1 MKLHSWV
8 MRIAAPVRS
17 RAGAL
22 FERGRLEAEMEA
34 ELAHHL
40 EERTA
45 DLVEAGCAQEE
56 AARRARVELGPALMH
71 KEKMR
76 ASVGLRWF
84 DEIASDLRYALRMLR
99 KSPGFTALAA
109 TSLALAIGAN
119 TAIFTVAKKVLF
131 DALPVR
137 NPYALRMVTWVSG
150 HEQPVP
156 PAWGD
161 VSERPGG
168 GLVSDAFSYRVLEEM
183 RKRTDVIADTIGFK
197 DVSMTATVDGDPEV
211 VNGEMVSGN
220 VFDAL
225 GVAPILGRSF
235 TQAEDA
241 GPGLGP
247 VAILSERYWAQRFGR
262 STAVLGKTIS
272 LNGVPVTVIGVGPA
286 HFEGLQFDA
295 ITQVFVPITMQPLLV
310 PRAQMSTVS
319 LLDNPQSWW
328 VQILVRLRSDV
339 PEARAQAA
347 LDVVLRQTAKAT
359 LAPKAALDQL
369 HLQFAPGDR
378 GLDYLHGNF
387 ARPSYVLLALAGL
400 VLLLACVNLAN
411 LLLARA
417 AARQREMSTRLALG
431 AGRARILRQ
440 VLTETFL
447 LSALGGGAG
456 LLLGFLGRDLLPQL
470 LDKGARSAAL
480 QADFDWRVLAF
491 TAGLSLATGILFGVA
506 PAWQAMHAE
515 PGTALKDAEHAS
527 AGRSRMRLGRGLVIF
542 QIALSSILLI
552 GAGLFVRTL
561 VNLSHTPLGFRSDHL
576 LLFQLNPPR
585 ARYTDAQIN
594 SLYRQLEAKLSAIP
608 GVLSASMSNIAI
620 IGDGQSGAM
629 FHVLGTPKD
638 KEAIRV
644 QTNVVGQEFFS
655 TMGIPIVR
663 GRGFTAS
670 DTASSLKVAIVN
682 RAMARRFFPGR
693 DPIGQSFETDPEDVE
708 GPVQI
713 VGICPD
719 TRYADLRSE
728 TPPTF
733 YLNYRQLQRGGRMVF
748 EIHTSDEPAF
758 VLSAIRATV
767 GSLDRDLPLIDVRTM
782 RQQVEGTMADERAF
796 AELTSGFGLL
806 ALALACVGVYGV
818 MAYSV
823 AQRTSEIG
831 IRIALGARPQ
841 QVRRMILREST
852 GLAAVGIVVGL
863 AGALAFTRLIK
874 SLLYGI
880 APDDPL
886 TLGAGVGLLLA
897 VVLISSWV
905 PARRAAGVEP
915 MVALRHQ

>member
-1 MKLHSWV
+1 
-8 MRIAAPVRS
+8 
-17 RAGAL
+17 
-22 FERGRLEAEMEA
+22 
-34 ELAHHL
+34 
-40 EERTA
+40 
-45 DLVEAGCAQEE
+45 
-56 AARRARVELGPALMH
+56 
-71 KEKMR
+71 
-76 ASVGLRWF
+76 
-84 DEIASDLRYALRMLR
+84 
-99 KSPGFTALAA
+99 
-109 TSLALAIGAN
+109 
-119 TAIFTVAKKVLF
+119 
-131 DALPVR
+131 
-137 NPYALRMVTWVSG
+137 
-150 HEQPVP
+150 
-156 PAWGD
+156 
-161 VSERPGG
+161 
-168 GLVSDAFSYRVLEEM
+168 
-183 RKRTDVIADTIGFK
+183 
-197 DVSMTATVDGDPEV
+197 
-211 VNGEMVSGN
+211 
-220 VFDAL
+220 
-225 GVAPILGRSF
+225 
-235 TQAEDA
+235 
-241 GPGLGP
+241 
-247 VAILSERYWAQRFGR
+247 
-262 STAVLGKTIS
+262 LGKTIS

-359 LAPKAALDQL
+359 LAPTPALDQL

-417 AARQREMSTRLALG
+417 AARQREMSTRFALG

>member
-1 MKLHSWV
+1 
-8 MRIAAPVRS
+8 
-17 RAGAL
+17 
-22 FERGRLEAEMEA
+22 
-34 ELAHHL
+34 
-40 EERTA
+40 
-45 DLVEAGCAQEE
+45 
-56 AARRARVELGPALMH
+56 
-71 KEKMR
+71 
-76 ASVGLRWF
+76 
-84 DEIASDLRYALRMLR
+84 
-99 KSPGFTALAA
+99 
-109 TSLALAIGAN
+109 
-119 TAIFTVAKKVLF
+119 
-131 DALPVR
+131 
-137 NPYALRMVTWVSG
+137 
-150 HEQPVP
+150 
-156 PAWGD
+156 
-161 VSERPGG
+161 
-168 GLVSDAFSYRVLEEM
+168 
-183 RKRTDVIADTIGFK
+183 
-197 DVSMTATVDGDPEV
+197 

-225 GVAPILGRSF
+225 GVVPILGRSF

-247 VAILSERYWAQRFGR
+247 VAILSERYWAQRSGR
-262 STAVLGKTIS
+262 STTVLGKTIS

-359 LAPKAALDQL
+359 LAPTPALDQL

-417 AARQREMSTRLALG
+417 AARQREMSTRFALG

-915 MVALRHQ
+915 MVALRHE